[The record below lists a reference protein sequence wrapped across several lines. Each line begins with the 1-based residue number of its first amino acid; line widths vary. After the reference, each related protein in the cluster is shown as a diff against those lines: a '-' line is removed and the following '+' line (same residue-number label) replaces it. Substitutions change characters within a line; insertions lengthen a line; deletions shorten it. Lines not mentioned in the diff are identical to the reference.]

1 MDKKNLGQTKLRK
14 RRRASDPMTEFDR
27 MPKLLR
33 EWLNGAAL
41 PWAPKSVYRA
51 YNRALRQTGDPDLA
65 LRQLEKL
72 QQQKLSIDQN
82 FYGNFDLLV
91 C

>member
-1 MDKKNLGQTKLRK
+1 MDKKNLGQIRRRK

-82 FYGNFDLLV
+82 F
-91 C
+91 

>member
-1 MDKKNLGQTKLRK
+1 MDKKNLGQTRLRK

-65 LRQLEKL
+65 LRKLEKL

-82 FYGNFDLLV
+82 F
-91 C
+91 

>member
-27 MPKLLR
+27 MPKVLR

-82 FYGNFDLLV
+82 F
-91 C
+91 

>member
-1 MDKKNLGQTKLRK
+1 MDKKNLGQTRLRK

-72 QQQKLSIDQN
+72 QQQKLSIDRN
-82 FYGNFDLLV
+82 L
-91 C
+91 

>member
-1 MDKKNLGQTKLRK
+1 MDKKNLGQTRLRK

-72 QQQKLSIDQN
+72 QQHKLSIDQI
-82 FYGNFDLLV
+82 F
-91 C
+91 

>member
-82 FYGNFDLLV
+82 F
-91 C
+91 

>member
-1 MDKKNLGQTKLRK
+1 MTMDKKNLGQTKLRK

-82 FYGNFDLLV
+82 F
-91 C
+91 

>member
-1 MDKKNLGQTKLRK
+1 MDKKNLGQTRLRK

-72 QQQKLSIDQN
+72 QQQKLSIDPN
-82 FYGNFDLLV
+82 F
-91 C
+91 

>member
-51 YNRALRQTGDPDLA
+51 YNRALRQTGDHDLA

-82 FYGNFDLLV
+82 F
-91 C
+91 

>member
-1 MDKKNLGQTKLRK
+1 MTMDKKNLGQTRLRK

-82 FYGNFDLLV
+82 F
-91 C
+91 

>member
-72 QQQKLSIDQN
+72 QQQKLSIDPN
-82 FYGNFDLLV
+82 F
-91 C
+91 

>member
-1 MDKKNLGQTKLRK
+1 MDKKNLGQTRLRK

-82 FYGNFDLLV
+82 F
-91 C
+91 

>member
-1 MDKKNLGQTKLRK
+1 MDKKKLGQTRLRK

-65 LRQLEKL
+65 LRKLEKL

-82 FYGNFDLLV
+82 F
-91 C
+91 

>member
-1 MDKKNLGQTKLRK
+1 MTVGKKNLGDTKLRK
-14 RRRASDPMTEFDR
+14 HRRTSDPMKEFDR

-33 EWLNGAAL
+33 EWLSGAAL

-72 QQQKLSIDQN
+72 QQHKLSIDQN
-82 FYGNFDLLV
+82 F
-91 C
+91 

>member
-1 MDKKNLGQTKLRK
+1 MDKKNLGETRLRK
-14 RRRASDPMTEFDR
+14 HRRASDPMTEFDR
-27 MPKLLR
+27 MPKFLR

-41 PWAPKSVYRA
+41 PWAPKSVFRA

-82 FYGNFDLLV
+82 F
-91 C
+91 

>member
-1 MDKKNLGQTKLRK
+1 MDKKNLGQTRLRK

-51 YNRALRQTGDPDLA
+51 YNRALRQTGDPNLA

-72 QQQKLSIDQN
+72 QRQKLSIDQN
-82 FYGNFDLLV
+82 F
-91 C
+91 